1 MALVELSTTGG
12 RATFRLA
19 GSRISGVVSLRALT
33 VGTALA
39 LATFAV
45 FCLGITTGDYPLTLT
60 EVVPALFGV
69 GDPGTLLVVQ
79 ELRLPRALV
88 GLLVGAAF
96 GISGAVF
103 QTMTRNPLASP
114 DMIGVI
120 AGAQT
125 AVVAGIVLG
134 FGAGLGTQVL
144 GLLGALVAALLVYVL
159 SQGRGATGY
168 RIVLIG
174 IGVAWMC
181 TSATDY
187 LLAKAMPFE
196 AQKAAGWLVG
206 SLNERGWQ
214 HVRPLALAM
223 AVLLPATLLLGR
235 WLRTLQ
241 LGDAIATGLGTPV
254 ARTQLALL
262 VTAVGLAAF
271 GTSAAG
277 PILFVALI
285 APQIALRLTASATPP
300 PLVSALTGALV
311 VVTGDLIARHV
322 LPDDHLPVGVV
333 TGVLGAP
340 VLLWL
345 LARANRTG
353 SGG

>member
-1 MALVELSTTGG
+1 MAFVELSATAG
-12 RATFRLA
+12 RATV
-19 GSRISGVVSLRALT
+19 RIARPAISAVVSLRALA
-33 VGTALA
+33 VGTVLA
-39 LATFAV
+39 IATFGV
-45 FCLGITTGDYPLTLT
+45 FCVGIATGDYPLTVA

-69 GDPGTLLVVQ
+69 GDPGTLLVVN

-125 AVVAGIVLG
+125 AVVGGIVLG
-134 FGAGLGTQVL
+134 FGAGLGTQAL
-144 GLLGALVAALLVYVL
+144 GLLGALLAAFLVYVL
-159 SQGRGATGY
+159 AWGRGATGY
-168 RIVLIG
+168 RIVLVG
-174 IGVAWMC
+174 VGVAWMC

-187 LLAKAMPFE
+187 LLAKALPFE
-196 AQKAAGWLVG
+196 AQKAVGWLVG
-206 SLNERGWQ
+206 SLNERGWH
-214 HVRPLALAM
+214 HVRPLVLAM

-241 LGDAIATGLGTPV
+241 LGEAVATGLGTPV
-254 ARTQLALL
+254 ARTQVALL

-271 GTSAAG
+271 GTAAAG

-285 APQIALRLTASATPP
+285 APQIALRLAAVATPP
-300 PLVSALTGALV
+300 PLLSALTGSLI
-311 VVTGDLIARHV
+311 VVTGDLLARHV

-340 VLLWL
+340 ILLWL